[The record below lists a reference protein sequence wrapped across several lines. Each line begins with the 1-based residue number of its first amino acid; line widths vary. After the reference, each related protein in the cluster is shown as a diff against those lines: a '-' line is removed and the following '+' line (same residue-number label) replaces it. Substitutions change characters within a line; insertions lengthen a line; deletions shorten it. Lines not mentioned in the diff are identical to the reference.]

1 MSQTRQWTDT
11 LKRCLKTRGLTYRD
25 VAKALNLSEASI
37 KRLFSERSFSL
48 RRLEQ
53 ICQLM
58 DMSFSDL
65 ARLNELRY
73 EERLTVLSIE
83 QESALADDA
92 ILLSYFY
99 LLLNGWKKGRIAKRF
114 DLEEPRQI
122 RLLARLDRLGLIE
135 LQPGNRV
142 RLLTARRIQWR
153 RGGPVRRLYERE
165 VKQAFLKDSFARGVA
180 HFGFESAELAPE
192 SARLILR
199 RLTRLTRDF
208 DEMAEMDQNLQAT
221 EKRGYGLMV
230 AIRPWAYWNI
240 VLDGGQVQH
249 DINLGLANSVRNL
262 SIIIKI
268 SAWHAGVGITHMAM
282 HNRRTRLGCR
292 NGAVGDL
299 GRAAWH
305 MRAAIL
311 CPTRP
316 GHGTGDKDVAVHG
329 QGHLRH
335 PFAVLLTLAIID
347 ARASPKTSLGAQ
359 NRSLITPRLSKASD
373 GRGEPCRSRP

>member
-25 VAKALNLSEASI
+25 VAKALKLSEASI

-208 DEMAEMDQNLQAT
+208 DEMAEMDQSLQAT

-249 DINLGLANSVRNL
+249 D
-262 SIIIKI
+262 
-268 SAWHAGVGITHMAM
+268 
-282 HNRRTRLGCR
+282 
-292 NGAVGDL
+292 
-299 GRAAWH
+299 
-305 MRAAIL
+305 
-311 CPTRP
+311 
-316 GHGTGDKDVAVHG
+316 
-329 QGHLRH
+329 
-335 PFAVLLTLAIID
+335 
-347 ARASPKTSLGAQ
+347 
-359 NRSLITPRLSKASD
+359 
-373 GRGEPCRSRP
+373 

>member
-48 RRLEQ
+48 HRLEQ

-83 QESALADDA
+83 QEAALADDA

-99 LLLNGWKKGRIAKRF
+99 LLLNGWKKGRIARRF

-153 RGGPVRRLYERE
+153 RNGPVRRLYERE
-165 VKQAFLKDSFARGVA
+165 VKQAFLKDSFAQGVA

-208 DEMAEMDQNLQAT
+208 DEMAEMDQNLKPT

-230 AIRPWAYWNI
+230 AMRPWAYWNI
-240 VLDGGQVQH
+240 VLNGDQVQH
-249 DINLGLANSVRNL
+249 D
-262 SIIIKI
+262 
-268 SAWHAGVGITHMAM
+268 
-282 HNRRTRLGCR
+282 
-292 NGAVGDL
+292 
-299 GRAAWH
+299 
-305 MRAAIL
+305 
-311 CPTRP
+311 
-316 GHGTGDKDVAVHG
+316 
-329 QGHLRH
+329 
-335 PFAVLLTLAIID
+335 
-347 ARASPKTSLGAQ
+347 
-359 NRSLITPRLSKASD
+359 
-373 GRGEPCRSRP
+373 